1 MMSRLHAAT
10 AAPSKRR
17 TTNGKLFYRI
27 REVAEMTGLK
37 PYVLRYWESEFSE
50 LSPEKDAADQ
60 RRYREKDINTVLAIR
75 KLLYE
80 DGFTIRGAR
89 QKIKAELRTH
99 SKPAN
104 PKATA
109 RKSNGRTNARSPKL
123 SRTMAEKLLNLHTE
137 VDDLLKILGA

>member
-1 MMSRLHAAT
+1 MMSRLHAAST
-10 AAPSKRR
+10 APAKRR

-60 RRYREKDINTVLAIR
+60 RRYREKDINTIVTIR

-99 SKPAN
+99 SKAAN
-104 PKATA
+104 QKAAA
-109 RKSNGRTNARSPKL
+109 RKSNGR
-123 SRTMAEKLLNLHTE
+123 SRNSSRKMAENLLHLRCE